1 MRMPPAT
8 TGNGQ
13 KESARRKRN
22 SFGRRIA
29 RVAGNGY
36 TAASHF
42 CLPKGRCL
50 NPEENIIGDTSPDS
64 DLAKQETTVA
74 STLSSKTVIG
84 PYHLLHR
91 IGVGGMG
98 EVWLAEQKEP
108 INRRVA
114 IKLIKAGMDSREVVG
129 RFESERQTLALMD
142 HPAIAK
148 VLDAGSTE
156 QGAPYFVM
164 EYVNGIPITTYC
176 DKHRLTTEQRLE
188 LFMRVCEGVQHAH
201 QKAILHR
208 DLKPSNILVS
218 EVDGKPAPRII
229 DFGVAKA
236 TAQRMSTETL
246 FTQFG
251 SVVGT
256 PAYMSPE
263 QADSA
268 GVDVDTRT
276 DVYSLGVVLYE
287 LLVGALP
294 LDFTKSSPDQFRSRL
309 RDEDAPRPSTKLK
322 TAGAKSDT
330 AAEARN
336 TDITALLR
344 QLRGDLDAITLKC
357 LEKDRGRRYATPSE
371 LAADLGRYLRNEPVI
386 ARPASL
392 AYRARKYARRHRV
405 GVTLAAGV
413 AILLVAGAIA
423 QTIELRRI
431 RLERDRADRVTKFMV
446 NMFKVSNPSEAR
458 GNDIRA
464 REILDK
470 ASNDIDSGLKQDPEL
485 QARMMYTMGL
495 VYESLGLYSKAE
507 SLFTRAA
514 DIRRSVS
521 GPTDRGTL
529 EASNRLAGVQME
541 ESRFPEAEKLQRE
554 TLDLRRRA
562 FGPKDRDT
570 IDSAAQ
576 LALILDNEGRFPEA
590 EKLNR
595 ETLAI
600 AQRVLGPEDDET
612 RMTKQHLAI
621 DLAYEGKYP
630 DAEKVFREIYEQD
643 RKRLGEDD
651 PKTLGEHVNI
661 GNILLQQDKY
671 AEAEKEYRECDAIS
685 VRVLG
690 PEHPRTLLNKGNL
703 AQALRGLKQY
713 PEAESLLRDVLAAK
727 LKTLGPDHRS
737 TLVTKGNL
745 AEVLTLEGKNTEAEQ
760 VTRETL
766 ESERRTLGPEHVD
779 TLVTLEVLAEILRNE
794 KHYPEAEK
802 TYQEVFDDRRRTLG
816 EDHSGT
822 ALAAFSLSEVQAL
835 EGKKND
841 ALSNLEFAVS
851 HDLLADFRADL
862 EKDDS
867 FTSLRGDPRF
877 AAALAKSQKI
887 LAAGAKSN

>member
-1 MRMPPAT
+1 M
-8 TGNGQ
+8 
-13 KESARRKRN
+13 
-22 SFGRRIA
+22 
-29 RVAGNGY
+29 
-36 TAASHF
+36 
-42 CLPKGRCL
+42 
-50 NPEENIIGDTSPDS
+50 NPDEHIIGDTSPDS
-64 DLAKQETTVA
+64 ELASHDTPFA

-357 LEKDRGRRYATPSE
+357 LEKDRARRYATP
-371 LAADLGRYLRNEPVI
+371 ADLATDVGRYLQNEPVV

-405 GVTLAAGV
+405 GVVVAGGV
-413 AILLVAGAIA
+413 AVLLIAGAIA

-431 RLERDRADRVTKFMV
+431 RRERDRADRVTKFMTD
-446 NMFKVSNPSEAR
+446 MFKVSNPSEAR

-470 ASNDIDSGLKQDPEL
+470 ASNDIESGLKEDPEL

-495 VYESLGLYSKAE
+495 VYESLGLFSKAE
-507 SLFTRAA
+507 TLFKRAA
-514 DIRRSVS
+514 DIRRSLS
-521 GPTDRGTL
+521 GASDRGTL
-529 EASNRLAGVQME
+529 QASSRLANALME
-541 ESRFPEAEKLQRE
+541 ESRFPEAEKLARE
-554 TLDLRRRA
+554 TLDLRRQA

-570 IDSAAQ
+570 IDSATQ
-576 LALILDNEGRFPEA
+576 VALILDNEGRFPDA

-595 ETLAI
+595 ETLEVA
-600 AQRVLGPEDDET
+600 RRTLGPNDDVT
-612 RMTKQHLAI
+612 HTTKQHLAI
-621 DLAYEGKYP
+621 DLAYEGKYAE
-630 DAEKVFREIYEQD
+630 AEKFFREIYEDD
-643 RKRLGEDD
+643 RKQLGPDNPRTMGE
-651 PKTLGEHVNI
+651 LGNI
-661 GNILLQQDKY
+661 GSILLQQDKY
-671 AEAEKEYRECDAIS
+671 SEAEKVYREALATM

-690 PEHPRTLLNKGNL
+690 PEHPRTLLNEGNL
-703 AQALRGLKQY
+703 AQALRGLKRY
-713 PEAESLLRDVLAAK
+713 AEAETLLREVLAAK

-745 AEVLTLEGKNTEAEQ
+745 AEVLGFEGKNAEAEQ

-766 ESERRTLGPEHVD
+766 ESERRTLGPDHTD
-779 TLVTLEVLAEILRNE
+779 TLVTLEVLAELLRNE
-794 KHYPEAEK
+794 KHYPESEK
-802 TYQEVFDDRRRTLG
+802 LYQQVFDARLRVLG
-816 EDHSGT
+816 PDHSGT
-822 ALAAFSLSEVQAL
+822 ALAAFSLSEVEAL
-835 EGKKND
+835 EGKHKE
-841 ALSNLEFAVS
+841 AMANLEFAVD
-851 HDLLADFRADL
+851 HQLADDFRQAL
-862 EKDDS
+862 AKDDALN
-867 FTSLRGDPRF
+867 SLHGDPRF
-877 AAALAKSQKI
+877 AELMAKSQKM
-887 LAAGAKSN
+887 LAAGGKTN

>member
-1 MRMPPAT
+1 MA
-8 TGNGQ
+8 
-13 KESARRKRN
+13 
-22 SFGRRIA
+22 F
-29 RVAGNGY
+29 
-36 TAASHF
+36 
-42 CLPKGRCL
+42 L
-50 NPEENIIGDTSPDS
+50 NPDEHIIGDTSPDS
-64 DLAKQETTVA
+64 ELASHDTPFA

-357 LEKDRGRRYATPSE
+357 LEKDRARRYATP
-371 LAADLGRYLRNEPVI
+371 ADLATDVGRYLQNEPVV

-405 GVTLAAGV
+405 GVVVAGGV
-413 AILLVAGAIA
+413 AVLLIAGAIA

-431 RLERDRADRVTKFMV
+431 RRERDRADRVTKFMTD
-446 NMFKVSNPSEAR
+446 MFKVSNPSEAR

-470 ASNDIDSGLKQDPEL
+470 ASNDIESGLKEDPEL

-495 VYESLGLYSKAE
+495 VYESLGLFSKAE
-507 SLFTRAA
+507 TLFKRAA
-514 DIRRSVS
+514 DIRRSLS
-521 GPTDRGTL
+521 GASDRGTL
-529 EASNRLAGVQME
+529 QASSRLANALME
-541 ESRFPEAEKLQRE
+541 ESRFPEAEKLARE
-554 TLDLRRRA
+554 TLDLRRQA

-570 IDSAAQ
+570 IDSATQ
-576 LALILDNEGRFPEA
+576 VALILDNEGRFPDA

-595 ETLAI
+595 ETLEVA
-600 AQRVLGPEDDET
+600 RRTLGPNDDVT
-612 RMTKQHLAI
+612 HTTKQHLAI
-621 DLAYEGKYP
+621 DLAYEGKYAE
-630 DAEKVFREIYEQD
+630 AEKFFREIYEDD
-643 RKRLGEDD
+643 RKQLGPDNPRTMGE
-651 PKTLGEHVNI
+651 LGNI
-661 GNILLQQDKY
+661 GSILLQQDKY
-671 AEAEKEYRECDAIS
+671 SEAEKVYREALATM

-690 PEHPRTLLNKGNL
+690 PEHPRTLLNEGNL
-703 AQALRGLKQY
+703 AQALRGLKRY
-713 PEAESLLRDVLAAK
+713 AEAETLLREVLAAK

-745 AEVLTLEGKNTEAEQ
+745 AEVLGFEGKNAEAEQ

-766 ESERRTLGPEHVD
+766 ESERRTLGPDHTD
-779 TLVTLEVLAEILRNE
+779 TLVTLEVLAELLRNE
-794 KHYPEAEK
+794 KHYPESEK
-802 TYQEVFDDRRRTLG
+802 LYQQVFDARLRVLG
-816 EDHSGT
+816 PDHSGT
-822 ALAAFSLSEVQAL
+822 ALAAFSLSEVEAL
-835 EGKKND
+835 EGKHKE
-841 ALSNLEFAVS
+841 AMANLEFAVD
-851 HDLLADFRADL
+851 HQLADDFRQAL
-862 EKDDS
+862 AKDDALN
-867 FTSLRGDPRF
+867 SLHGDPRF
-877 AAALAKSQKI
+877 AELMAKSQKM
-887 LAAGAKSN
+887 LAAGGKTN